1 MQYDEQ
7 QLINGL
13 FQRLKQA
20 EQQNG
25 QRDAQ
30 AERQIAELVRQQPAA
45 PYYMAQSMLIQE
57 AALKRMQARVQELEN
72 QLAQQ
77 QSQHSSGGGSFLSGL
92 FGGNKNQPV
101 QPAQN
106 WGAPPVQQQPQQY
119 ASQAPTTSRGSGFM
133 AGALQTAAG
142 VAGGVVIADMLT
154 SMFHHSQPQ
163 EIVNIIEEPAA
174 AASDATQNDAFNS
187 NAFNNAS
194 DTHFLDNS
202 DPYQADSAGDYQND
216 DFGSDDF
223 SNDDDSFI

>member
-30 AERQIAELVRQQPAA
+30 AERQIAELVKQQPAA

-57 AALKRMQARVQELEN
+57 AALKRLQARVQELEN

-77 QSQHSSGGGSFLSGL
+77 PSGGGSFLSGL
-92 FGGNKNQPV
+92 FGGNRNQPA

-106 WGAPPVQQQPQQY
+106 WGAPPVQQQQPQQY
-119 ASQAPTTSRGSGFM
+119 ASPAPTASRGSGFM

-174 AASDATQNDAFNS
+174 AATDVTQND
-187 NAFNNAS
+187 AFNNAS
-194 DTHFLDNS
+194 DTQFLDNS
-202 DPYQADSAGDYQND
+202 DPYQADSVSDYQND

>member
-1 MQYDEQ
+1 
-7 QLINGL
+7 
-13 FQRLKQA
+13 
-20 EQQNG
+20 
-25 QRDAQ
+25 
-30 AERQIAELVRQQPAA
+30 
-45 PYYMAQSMLIQE
+45 MAQSMLIQE
-57 AALKRMQARVQELEN
+57 AALKRLQTRVQELEN

-77 QSQHSSGGGSFLSGL
+77 QSQQPSGGGSFLSGL
-92 FGGNKNQPV
+92 FGGNKNQPA

-106 WGAPPVQQQPQQY
+106 WGAPPVQQQPPQY
-119 ASQAPTTSRGSGFM
+119 ASPAPTASRGSGFM

-174 AASDATQNDAFNS
+174 AARDVTQND
-187 NAFNNAS
+187 AFNNAS

-202 DPYQADSAGDYQND
+202 DPYQADSVSDYQND

>member
-30 AERQIAELVRQQPAA
+30 AERQIAELVKQQPAA

-57 AALKRMQARVQELEN
+57 AALKRLQARVQELEN

-77 QSQHSSGGGSFLSGL
+77 QSQQPSGGGSFLSGL

-106 WGAPPVQQQPQQY
+106 WGAPPVQQQPPQY
-119 ASQAPTTSRGSGFM
+119 ASPAPTASRGSGFM

-174 AASDATQNDAFNS
+174 AASDVTQND
-187 NAFNNAS
+187 AFNNAS
-194 DTHFLDNS
+194 DTQFLDNS
-202 DPYQADSAGDYQND
+202 DPYQADSVSDYQND

-223 SNDDDSFI
+223 GNDDDSFI

>member
-30 AERQIAELVRQQPAA
+30 AQRQIAELVKQQPAA

-57 AALKRMQARVQELEN
+57 AALKRLQTRVQELEN

-77 QSQHSSGGGSFLSGL
+77 QSQQPSGGGSFLSGL
-92 FGGNKNQPV
+92 FGGNRNQPV

-106 WGAPPVQQQPQQY
+106 WGAPPVQQPQQY
-119 ASQAPTTSRGSGFM
+119 ASPAPTASRGSGFM

-154 SMFHHSQPQ
+154 SMFHHAQPQ

-174 AASDATQNDAFNS
+174 AASDVTQND
-187 NAFNNAS
+187 AFNNAS
-194 DTHFLDNS
+194 DTQFLDNS
-202 DPYQADSAGDYQND
+202 DPYQVNSVSDYQND

>member
-30 AERQIAELVRQQPAA
+30 AERQIAELVKQQPAA

-57 AALKRMQARVQELEN
+57 AALKRLQARVQELEN

-77 QSQHSSGGGSFLSGL
+77 QSQHPSGGGSFLSGL
-92 FGGNKNQPV
+92 FGGNRNQPV

-106 WGAPPVQQQPQQY
+106 WGAPPVQQQPPQQY
-119 ASQAPTTSRGSGFM
+119 ASPAPTASRGSGFM

-154 SMFHHSQPQ
+154 SMFHHVQPQ
-163 EIVNIIEEPAA
+163 EIVNIIEEPVAA
-174 AASDATQNDAFNS
+174 AGDVTQND
-187 NAFNNAS
+187 AFNNAS

-202 DPYQADSAGDYQND
+202 DAYQTDSVSDYQND

>member
-30 AERQIAELVRQQPAA
+30 AERQIAELVKQQPAA

-57 AALKRMQARVQELEN
+57 AALKRLQARVQELEN

-77 QSQHSSGGGSFLSGL
+77 QSQQPSGGGSFLSGL
-92 FGGNKNQPV
+92 FGGNRNQPA

-119 ASQAPTTSRGSGFM
+119 ASPAPTASRGSGFM

-163 EIVNIIEEPAA
+163 EIVNIIEEPVAA
-174 AASDATQNDAFNS
+174 AGDVTQND
-187 NAFNNAS
+187 AFNNAS
-194 DTHFLDNS
+194 DTQFLDNS
-202 DPYQADSAGDYQND
+202 DPYQADSVSDYQND

>member
-30 AERQIAELVRQQPAA
+30 AQRQIADLVKQQPAA

-57 AALKRMQARVQELEN
+57 AALKRLQARVQELEN

-77 QSQHSSGGGSFLSGL
+77 QSQQPSGGGSFLSGL
-92 FGGNKNQPV
+92 FGGNRNQPV

-106 WGAPPVQQQPQQY
+106 WGAPPVQQPQQY
-119 ASQAPTTSRGSGFM
+119 ASPAPTASRGSGFM

-154 SMFHHSQPQ
+154 SMFHHAQPQ

-174 AASDATQNDAFNS
+174 AASDVTQND
-187 NAFNNAS
+187 AFNNAS
-194 DTHFLDNS
+194 DTQFLDNN
-202 DPYQADSAGDYQND
+202 DPYQANSVSDYQND

>member
-30 AERQIAELVRQQPAA
+30 AERQIAELVKQQPAA

-57 AALKRMQARVQELEN
+57 AALKRLQTRVQELEN

-77 QSQHSSGGGSFLSGL
+77 QSQQPSGGGSFLSGL
-92 FGGNKNQPV
+92 FGGNRNQPV

-106 WGAPPVQQQPQQY
+106 WGAPPVQQPQQY
-119 ASQAPTTSRGSGFM
+119 ASPAPTASRGSGFM

-154 SMFHHSQPQ
+154 SMFHHAQPQ

-174 AASDATQNDAFNS
+174 AASDVTQND
-187 NAFNNAS
+187 AFNNAS
-194 DTHFLDNS
+194 DTQFLDNS
-202 DPYQADSAGDYQND
+202 DPYQANSVSDYQND

>member
-30 AERQIAELVRQQPAA
+30 AERQIAELVKQQPAA

-57 AALKRMQARVQELEN
+57 AALKRLQARVQELEN

-77 QSQHSSGGGSFLSGL
+77 PSGGGSFLSGL
-92 FGGNKNQPV
+92 FGGNRNQPA

-106 WGAPPVQQQPQQY
+106 WGAPPVQQQQPQQY
-119 ASQAPTTSRGSGFM
+119 ASPAPTASRGSGFM

-154 SMFHHSQPQ
+154 SMFHHAQPQ

-174 AASDATQNDAFNS
+174 AASDVTQNDAFNS
-187 NAFNNAS
+187 DAFNNAS

-202 DPYQADSAGDYQND
+202 DPYQANSVSDYQND

>member
-30 AERQIAELVRQQPAA
+30 AERQIAELVKQQPAA

-57 AALKRMQARVQELEN
+57 AALKRLQARVQELEN

-77 QSQHSSGGGSFLSGL
+77 QSHQPSGGGSFLSGL
-92 FGGNKNQPV
+92 FGGNKNQPA

-119 ASQAPTTSRGSGFM
+119 ASPAPTASRGSGFM

-154 SMFHHSQPQ
+154 SMFHHAQPQ

-174 AASDATQNDAFNS
+174 AASDITQND
-187 NAFNNAS
+187 AFNNAS
-194 DTHFLDNS
+194 DTQFLDNS
-202 DPYQADSAGDYQND
+202 DPYQADSVSDYQND

>member
-25 QRDAQ
+25 HRDAQ
-30 AERQIAELVRQQPAA
+30 AERQIAELVKQQPAA

-77 QSQHSSGGGSFLSGL
+77 SQQPSGGGSFLSGL
-92 FGGNKNQPV
+92 FGGNKNQPA

-174 AASDATQNDAFNS
+174 AAGDATQNDAFT
-187 NAFNNAS
+187 NAS

-202 DPYQADSAGDYQND
+202 DPYQADSVSDYQND

>member
-30 AERQIAELVRQQPAA
+30 AERQIAELVKQQPAA

-57 AALKRMQARVQELEN
+57 AALKRLQARVQELEN

-77 QSQHSSGGGSFLSGL
+77 QSQHPSGGGSFLSGL
-92 FGGNKNQPV
+92 FGGNRNQPA

-106 WGAPPVQQQPQQY
+106 WGAPPVQQQQPQQY
-119 ASQAPTTSRGSGFM
+119 ASPAPTASRGSGFM

-174 AASDATQNDAFNS
+174 AASDITQND
-187 NAFNNAS
+187 AFNNAS
-194 DTHFLDNS
+194 DTQFLDNS
-202 DPYQADSAGDYQND
+202 DPYQADSVSDYQND

>member
-30 AERQIAELVRQQPAA
+30 AERQIAELVKQQPAA

-77 QSQHSSGGGSFLSGL
+77 QSQQPASGGGSFLSGL
-92 FGGNKNQPV
+92 FGGNKNPPA

-119 ASQAPTTSRGSGFM
+119 ASPAPTASRGSGFM

-174 AASDATQNDAFNS
+174 AASDATQNDAFT
-187 NAFNNAS
+187 NAS
-194 DTHFLDNS
+194 DTQFLDNN
-202 DPYQADSAGDYQND
+202 DPYQSDSFGDYQND

-223 SNDDDSFI
+223 ANDDDSFI

>member
-30 AERQIAELVRQQPAA
+30 AERQIAELVKQQPAA

-57 AALKRMQARVQELEN
+57 AALKRLQTRVQELEN

-77 QSQHSSGGGSFLSGL
+77 QSQQPSGGGSFLSGL
-92 FGGNKNQPV
+92 FGGNRNQPV

-106 WGAPPVQQQPQQY
+106 WGASTAQQPQQY
-119 ASQAPTTSRGSGFM
+119 ASPAPTASRGSGFM

-187 NAFNNAS
+187 DAFNNAS
-194 DTHFLDNS
+194 DTQFLDNS
-202 DPYQADSAGDYQND
+202 DPYQADSVSDYQND

>member
-30 AERQIAELVRQQPAA
+30 AERQIAELVKQQPAA

-57 AALKRMQARVQELEN
+57 AALKRLQARVQELEN

-77 QSQHSSGGGSFLSGL
+77 QSQQPSGGGSFLSGL
-92 FGGNKNQPV
+92 FGGNRNQPV

-106 WGAPPVQQQPQQY
+106 WGAPPVQQQPQY
-119 ASQAPTTSRGSGFM
+119 ASPAPTASRGSGFM

-154 SMFHHSQPQ
+154 SMFHHAQPQ

-174 AASDATQNDAFNS
+174 AASDITQND
-187 NAFNNAS
+187 AFNNAS

-202 DPYQADSAGDYQND
+202 DPYQANSVSDYQND

-223 SNDDDSFI
+223 GNDDDSFI

>member
-30 AERQIAELVRQQPAA
+30 AERQIAELVKQQPAA

-57 AALKRMQARVQELEN
+57 AALKRLQARVQELEN

-77 QSQHSSGGGSFLSGL
+77 QSQQPSGGGSFLSGL
-92 FGGNKNQPV
+92 FGGNRNQPA

-106 WGAPPVQQQPQQY
+106 WGAPPVQQQPPQY
-119 ASQAPTTSRGSGFM
+119 ASPAHTASRGSGFM

-174 AASDATQNDAFNS
+174 AAGDVTQND
-187 NAFNNAS
+187 AFNNAS
-194 DTHFLDNS
+194 DTQFLDNS
-202 DPYQADSAGDYQND
+202 DPYQADSVSDYQND

>member
-30 AERQIAELVRQQPAA
+30 AERQIAELIKQQPAA

-77 QSQHSSGGGSFLSGL
+77 QSQQPSGGGSFLSGL
-92 FGGNKNQPV
+92 FGGNKNQPA

-119 ASQAPTTSRGSGFM
+119 ASPAPTASRGSGFM

-174 AASDATQNDAFNS
+174 AAGDATQNDAFN
-187 NAFNNAS
+187 NAS
-194 DTHFLDNS
+194 DTQFLDNS
-202 DPYQADSAGDYQND
+202 DPYQSDSVSDYQNE

>member
-30 AERQIAELVRQQPAA
+30 AERQIAELVKQQPAA

-57 AALKRMQARVQELEN
+57 AALKRLQARVQELEN

-77 QSQHSSGGGSFLSGL
+77 QSQQPSGGGSFLSGL

-106 WGAPPVQQQPQQY
+106 WGAPPVQQQPPQQY
-119 ASQAPTTSRGSGFM
+119 ASPAPTASRGSGFM

-174 AASDATQNDAFNS
+174 AASDVTQND
-187 NAFNNAS
+187 AFNNAS
-194 DTHFLDNS
+194 DTQFLDNS
-202 DPYQADSAGDYQND
+202 DPYQADSVSDYQND

-223 SNDDDSFI
+223 GNDDDSFI

>member
-30 AERQIAELVRQQPAA
+30 AERQIAELVKQQPAA

-57 AALKRMQARVQELEN
+57 AALKRLQARVQELEN

-77 QSQHSSGGGSFLSGL
+77 QSQHPSGGGSFLSGL
-92 FGGNKNQPV
+92 FGGNRNQPV

-106 WGAPPVQQQPQQY
+106 WGAPPVQQQPPQY
-119 ASQAPTTSRGSGFM
+119 ASPAPTASRGSGFM

-154 SMFHHSQPQ
+154 SMFHHAQPQ

-174 AASDATQNDAFNS
+174 AASDVTQND
-187 NAFNNAS
+187 AFNNAS

-202 DPYQADSAGDYQND
+202 DPYQADSVSDYQND

>member
-30 AERQIAELVRQQPAA
+30 AERQIADLVKQQPAA

-57 AALKRMQARVQELEN
+57 AALKRLQARVQELEN

-77 QSQHSSGGGSFLSGL
+77 QSQQPSGGGSFLSGL
-92 FGGNKNQPV
+92 FGGNRNQPV

-106 WGAPPVQQQPQQY
+106 WGAPPVQQQQPQQY
-119 ASQAPTTSRGSGFM
+119 ASPAPTASRGSGFM

-154 SMFHHSQPQ
+154 SMFHHAQPQ

-174 AASDATQNDAFNS
+174 AASDVTQND
-187 NAFNNAS
+187 AFNNAS
-194 DTHFLDNS
+194 DTQFLDNS
-202 DPYQADSAGDYQND
+202 DPYQANSVSDYQND

>member
-30 AERQIAELVRQQPAA
+30 AERQIAELVKQQPAA

-77 QSQHSSGGGSFLSGL
+77 SQQPSGGGSFLSGL
-92 FGGNKNQPV
+92 FGGNKNQPA

-174 AASDATQNDAFNS
+174 AAGDATQNDAFT
-187 NAFNNAS
+187 NAS

-202 DPYQADSAGDYQND
+202 DPYQADSVSDYQND

>member
-30 AERQIAELVRQQPAA
+30 AERQIAELVKQQPAA

-57 AALKRMQARVQELEN
+57 AALKRLQARVQELEN

-77 QSQHSSGGGSFLSGL
+77 QSQQPSGGGSFLSGL
-92 FGGNKNQPV
+92 FGGNKNQPA

-106 WGAPPVQQQPQQY
+106 WGAPPVQQQPPQY
-119 ASQAPTTSRGSGFM
+119 ASPAPTASRGSGFM

-154 SMFHHSQPQ
+154 SMFHHAQPQ

-174 AASDATQNDAFNS
+174 AASDITQND
-187 NAFNNAS
+187 AFNNAS

>member
-77 QSQHSSGGGSFLSGL
+77 QSQQPASGGGSFLSGL
-92 FGGNKNQPV
+92 FGGNKTQPA

-106 WGAPPVQQQPQQY
+106 WGAPPVQQQQPLQY
-119 ASQAPTTSRGSGFM
+119 ASPAPTASRGGGFM

-174 AASDATQNDAFNS
+174 AASDVTQNDALT
-187 NAFNNAS
+187 NAS
-194 DTHFLDNS
+194 DTQFLDNN
-202 DPYQADSAGDYQND
+202 DPYQADSFGDYQND

-223 SNDDDSFI
+223 GNDDDSFI

>member
-30 AERQIAELVRQQPAA
+30 AEHQITELVRQQPAA

-77 QSQHSSGGGSFLSGL
+77 QSQQPASGGGSFLSGL
-92 FGGNKNQPV
+92 FGGNKTQNP

-106 WGAPPVQQQPQQY
+106 WGAPPVQQQQPQQY
-119 ASQAPTTSRGSGFM
+119 ASPAPTASRGGGFM

-174 AASDATQNDAFNS
+174 AASDVTQNDAFT
-187 NAFNNAS
+187 NAS
-194 DTHFLDNS
+194 DTQFLDGN
-202 DPYQADSAGDYQND
+202 DPYQADSFGDYQND

-223 SNDDDSFI
+223 GNDDDSFI

>member
-30 AERQIAELVRQQPAA
+30 AERQIAELVKQQPAA

-174 AASDATQNDAFNS
+174 AAGDATQNDAFN
-187 NAFNNAS
+187 NAS
-194 DTHFLDNS
+194 DTQFLDNS
-202 DPYQADSAGDYQND
+202 DPYQSDSVSDYQND

>member
-30 AERQIAELVRQQPAA
+30 AERQIAELVKQQPAA

-77 QSQHSSGGGSFLSGL
+77 QSQQPSGGGSFLSGL

-119 ASQAPTTSRGSGFM
+119 ASPAPTASRGSGFM

-174 AASDATQNDAFNS
+174 AASDITQND
-187 NAFNNAS
+187 AFNNAS
-194 DTHFLDNS
+194 DTQFLDNS
-202 DPYQADSAGDYQND
+202 DPYQADSVSDYQND

>member
-25 QRDAQ
+25 QRDVQ

-57 AALKRMQARVQELEN
+57 AALKRLQARVQELEN

-77 QSQHSSGGGSFLSGL
+77 QSQHSSGGSFLSGL
-92 FGGNKNQPV
+92 FGGNKNQAP
-101 QPAQN
+101 QSTQN
-106 WGAPPVQQQPQQY
+106 WGAPPVQQQTPQY
-119 ASQAPTTSRGSGFM
+119 AAPGASRGGGFM
-133 AGALQTAAG
+133 SGALQTAAG

-163 EIVNIIEEPAA
+163 EIVNIIEEPAV
-174 AASDATQNDAFNS
+174 AASDAAQNDAFS
-187 NAFNNAS
+187 NAS
-194 DTHFLDNS
+194 ESHFLDNS
-202 DPYQADSAGDYQND
+202 GDAFQPDNLADDQND
-216 DFGSDDF
+216 DFGNDDF

>member
-30 AERQIAELVRQQPAA
+30 AERQIAELVKQQPAA

-57 AALKRMQARVQELEN
+57 AALKRLQARVQELEN

-77 QSQHSSGGGSFLSGL
+77 QSQQPSGGGSFLSGL
-92 FGGNKNQPV
+92 FGGNRNQPA

-106 WGAPPVQQQPQQY
+106 WGAPPVQQQQPQQY
-119 ASQAPTTSRGSGFM
+119 ASPAPTASRGSGFM

-174 AASDATQNDAFNS
+174 AATDVTQND
-187 NAFNNAS
+187 AFNNAS
-194 DTHFLDNS
+194 DTQFLDNS
-202 DPYQADSAGDYQND
+202 DPYQADSVSDYQND

>member
-77 QSQHSSGGGSFLSGL
+77 QSQQPASGGGSFLSGL
-92 FGGNKNQPV
+92 FGGNKTQPT

-119 ASQAPTTSRGSGFM
+119 ASPAPTASRGGGFM

-174 AASDATQNDAFNS
+174 AASDVTQNDALT
-187 NAFNNAS
+187 NAS
-194 DTHFLDNS
+194 DTQFLDNN
-202 DPYQADSAGDYQND
+202 DPYQADSFGDYQND

-223 SNDDDSFI
+223 GNDDDSFI

>member
-30 AERQIAELVRQQPAA
+30 AERQIAELVKQQPAA

-57 AALKRMQARVQELEN
+57 AALKRLQARVQELEN

-77 QSQHSSGGGSFLSGL
+77 QSQQPSGGGSFLSGL
-92 FGGNKNQPV
+92 FGGNRNQPT

-106 WGAPPVQQQPQQY
+106 WGAPPVQQQQPQQY
-119 ASQAPTTSRGSGFM
+119 ASPAPTASRGSGFM

-174 AASDATQNDAFNS
+174 AASDITQND
-187 NAFNNAS
+187 AFNNAS
-194 DTHFLDNS
+194 DTQFLDNS
-202 DPYQADSAGDYQND
+202 DPYQADSVSDYQND

>member
-30 AERQIAELVRQQPAA
+30 AERQIAELVKQQPAA

-57 AALKRMQARVQELEN
+57 AALKRLQARVQELEN

-77 QSQHSSGGGSFLSGL
+77 QSQQPYGGGSFLSGL

-106 WGAPPVQQQPQQY
+106 WGAPPVQQQPPQY
-119 ASQAPTTSRGSGFM
+119 ASPAPTASRGSGFM

-174 AASDATQNDAFNS
+174 AASDVTQND
-187 NAFNNAS
+187 AFNNAS
-194 DTHFLDNS
+194 DTQFLDNS
-202 DPYQADSAGDYQND
+202 DPYQADSVSDYQND

-223 SNDDDSFI
+223 GNDDDSFI